1 MSCVTSHPWLLRHIT
16 YSPLFQEVYSWNLQ
30 VSLRTLVI
38 TKHIT
43 SKHLGSFLEYFTNC
57 FWNYVLVT
65 IKNLT
70 QNPRNSVTCDPFHFF
85 PNIPADRHSD
95 LPRLYYNLTCLHLGL
110 REREVYSASS
120 FWRRCRGLRRKTDH
134 GFCIKTIIC
143 KYLFSFNLFFFLILY
158 SFIGERIFEIN
169 ISGLCPVISTLIFN

>member
-1 MSCVTSHPWLLRHIT
+1 
-16 YSPLFQEVYSWNLQ
+16 
-30 VSLRTLVI
+30 VSLRTSVI
-38 TKHIT
+38 TKHTI
-43 SKHLGSFLEYFTNC
+43 SKHLGSFLEHFTNRIL
-57 FWNYVLVT
+57 NYVLV
-65 IKNLT
+65 IIINLT
-70 QNPRNSVTCDPFHFF
+70 NNWRNPVTCDPLHIF
-85 PNIPADRHSD
+85 PNIPEVRHSD

-158 SFIGERIFEIN
+158 SFVGEGILEID
-169 ISGLCPVISTLIFN
+169 ISGLCPVISTLIFK